1 VGLLG
6 KTSLRHVMCT
16 LITGPYFKVG
26 IYRGKTNWKGDEE
39 KSTLYFDELR
49 MGGAN
54 ATRDEVDPAKQK

>member
-1 VGLLG
+1 
-6 KTSLRHVMCT
+6 MCT